1 MTEQDKK
8 MKQRLREYLDTIL
21 EDAPAGERTEE
32 LRTEL
37 YQNMCDRYDDMIAEG
52 RTPAAAYNS
61 AVAGLGDISPLLEE
75 SDRPAVGATLVGDE
89 EDHAPFTRA
98 TAERKSA
105 WKRYHRRSAILTPVA
120 IVLYILC
127 VIPVILLEDCNEN
140 LGIVLMFFCVALAT
154 GLLIFDHMSKPAGYS
169 AAAAR
174 SDEKDGPRESDE
186 TETEV
191 EPSPRTK
198 LYKTVSGVL
207 WILTVLAYLGISLLT
222 MRWGITWIIFLVA
235 VAADHLIEALFDL

>member
-61 AVAGLGDISPLLEE
+61 VVAGLGDISPLLEE
-75 SDRPAVGATLVGDE
+75 ADRPIAGTTLVGDE
-89 EDHAPFTRA
+89 DDHASSTRA
-98 TAERKSA
+98 TEERRSA
-105 WKRYHRRSAILTPVA
+105 WKRHHRRSAILTPVA
-120 IVLYILC
+120 IMLYILC

-140 LGIVLMFFCVALAT
+140 LGIVLMFSCVALAT
-154 GLLIFDHMSKPAGYS
+154 GLLIFDHMSKPTGYS
-169 AAAAR
+169 ASAVR
-174 SDEKDGPRESDE
+174 SDEKDELRDPDE
-186 TETEV
+186 TEA

-207 WILTVLAYLGISLLT
+207 WILTVLVYLGISLLT
-222 MRWGITWIIFLVA
+222 MRWGITWLIFLVA